1 MRYVPF
7 LLLSTF
13 LLLSSC
19 RRAASTV
26 EEAQA
31 RLLAPDH
38 WQISEV
44 YINDALSYKDG
55 KTQEHF
61 GGVSF
66 NRYMEK
72 VYFRAGGTFEGYYK
86 GETEPKVLR
95 WTAEADQILVAATDS
110 TQAGAWSIR
119 PGDVYDDSFEMKV
132 QSTAYD
138 YPNLTRIA
146 LKFVKAEP

>member
-1 MRYVPF
+1 MRYATL
-7 LLLSTF
+7 LLLST
-13 LLLSSC
+13 LALSSC

-26 EEAQA
+26 EDAQA

-55 KTQEHF
+55 KTREHF
-61 GGVSF
+61 GGVNF

-72 VYFRAGGTFEGYYK
+72 VYFRPEGTFEGYYK
-86 GETEPKVLR
+86 GETEAKVLR
-95 WTAEADQILVAATDS
+95 WSAQTDQILVAAPDDS

-146 LKFVKAEP
+146 LKFVKAER